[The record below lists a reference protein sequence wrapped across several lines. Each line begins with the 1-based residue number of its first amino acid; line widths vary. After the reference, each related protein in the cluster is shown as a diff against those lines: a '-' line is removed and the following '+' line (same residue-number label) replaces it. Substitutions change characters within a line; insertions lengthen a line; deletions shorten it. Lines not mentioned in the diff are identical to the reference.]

1 MLSFKE
7 LKDNF
12 RSLKNLKNIKN
23 GIPALQFG
31 WHTGKF
37 NIFCKPFIYSL
48 VQNPIICI
56 QFGARPIICS
66 ELEQEPIICSEL
78 EQEPI
83 ICSELEQEPIICLS
97 LAQEPILVGNK
108 QIFFLIYYN
117 FSISVH

>member
-1 MLSFKE
+1 MSIICTIRKTHWSIL
-7 LKDNF
+7 
-12 RSLKNLKNIKN
+12 NII
-23 GIPALQFG
+23 G
-31 WHTGKF
+31 
-37 NIFCKPFIYSL
+37 KPFIYNFYL
-48 VQNPIICI
+48 VQKPIICI
-56 QFGARPIICS
+56 QFGAR
-66 ELEQEPIICSEL
+66 PIICSEL